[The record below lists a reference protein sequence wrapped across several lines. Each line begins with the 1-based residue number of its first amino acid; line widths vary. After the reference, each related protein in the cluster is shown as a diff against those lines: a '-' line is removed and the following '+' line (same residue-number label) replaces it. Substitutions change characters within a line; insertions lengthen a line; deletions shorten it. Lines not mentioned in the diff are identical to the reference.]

1 MGSCCGGTSLCKT
14 VLQEVQTKQKRF
26 LLRGVTATVILGGD
40 KCVASEG
47 GGFVSISH
55 LSNIFKSV
63 INSVSFAQAKSGLPG
78 MVIGE

>member
-1 MGSCCGGTSLCKT
+1 MQNSFAGGSDKAKT
-14 VLQEVQTKQKRF
+14 ILTER
-26 LLRGVTATVILGGD
+26 VTATVILGGD

-47 GGFVSISH
+47 GGFVSTSH
-55 LSNIFKSV
+55 LSNIFKSI